1 MNVEQTH
8 NGLKI
13 TDIIGNQLISRL
25 YIGYSKKESIKLFK
39 EYKKQL

>member
-1 MNVEQTH
+1 MNLEQTP

-39 EYKKQL
+39 QYKKQL

>member
-1 MNVEQTH
+1 MNLEQTL

-25 YIGYSKKESIKLFK
+25 YIGYSKEESIKLFK